1 MAQRMSAADL
11 YRRGLVLKKAHM
23 FHMAIEDFEQAARDP
38 HYAPQAYIQMALCW
52 RDLGRADEAVA
63 AFRQAAA
70 SPVLSSEERL
80 HVFYHMARLL
90 EEQGRFSESLELY
103 GVIRKESPGFGD
115 VALRIKR
122 LCTGKGGSVTATRGS
137 RSIRRATGPSWGLWV
152 KSFLQQT
159 EKWLDRTS
167 QTMSRGSEN
176 RLGHPRKQGRGLS
189 GIGIGMRSLS
199 GTGPHD
205 DTGDGQALKK
215 RTVEHRRCERV
226 PIRLPSSFAVKGRMV
241 AGKGE
246 VCDLSPWGCRISS
259 AVSVPIG
266 TDVQCCIFSGR
277 SGDALLIEGATVR
290 WIGPREFGLA
300 FTKISPAVQ
309 EQLVRLC
316 RAAA

>member
-23 FHMAIEDFEQAARDP
+23 FRMAIEDFEQAARDQ

-52 RDLGRADEAVA
+52 RAVGRADEAVA

-70 SPVLSSEERL
+70 SPILSSEERL
-80 HVFYHMARLL
+80 HVFYHMGRLL

-103 GVIRKESPGFGD
+103 GVIRKESPDFGD
-115 VALRIKR
+115 VALRIRR
-122 LCTGKGGSVTATRGS
+122 LCTGKGESVTATRGS
-137 RSIRRATGPSWGLWV
+137 RSIRRATGPSWGLRV
-152 KSFLQQT
+152 KSFFQQT
-159 EKWLDRTS
+159 ERWLNRTS
-167 QTMSRGSEN
+167 QTIQTMSGGSAS
-176 RLGHPRKQGRGLS
+176 RLGHPRSQDRGVSEIRSYS
-189 GIGIGMRSLS
+189 GPS
-199 GTGPHD
+199 PHD
-205 DTGDGQALKK
+205 GAGDDHALKK

-277 SGDALLIEGATVR
+277 SGDALLIEEATVR

-300 FTKISPAVQ
+300 FTTISPAVQ

>member
-38 HYAPQAYIQMALCW
+38 HYAPQAYIQIALCW
-52 RDLGRADEAVA
+52 RAVGRADEAVA

-70 SPVLSSEERL
+70 CPVLSSEERR
-80 HVFYHMARLL
+80 HVLYHMARLL

-103 GVIRKESPGFGD
+103 GVIRKESPHFGD
-115 VALRIKR
+115 VALRIRR
-122 LCTGKGGSVTATRGS
+122 LCTGKGESVTATRGS
-137 RSIRRATGPSWGLWV
+137 RSIRRATGPSWGLRV

-159 EKWLDRTS
+159 GRWLNRTS
-167 QTMSRGSEN
+167 QTVPGGSASR
-176 RLGHPRKQGRGLS
+176 LDHPRSQDRGVSEIRSFS
-189 GIGIGMRSLS
+189 GPS
-199 GTGPHD
+199 PHD
-205 DTGDGQALKK
+205 GTGDGHALKK

-309 EQLVRLC
+309 ERLVRLC

>member
-23 FHMAIEDFEQAARDP
+23 FHMAIEDFEQAAKDP
-38 HYAPQAYIQMALCW
+38 HYAAQAYIQMALCW
-52 RDLGRADEAVA
+52 RAVGRTDEAVA

-103 GVIRKESPGFGD
+103 GVIRKESPDFGD
-115 VALRIKR
+115 VALRIR
-122 LCTGKGGSVTATRGS
+122 HLCTGKGESVTATRGS

-152 KSFLQQT
+152 KSFFQQT
-159 EKWLDRTS
+159 GRWLDRTS
-167 QTMSRGSEN
+167 QTVPGGSAS
-176 RLGHPRKQGRGLS
+176 RLGHPRNQGRGMS
-189 GIGIGMRSLS
+189 GMRSFS
-199 GTGPHD
+199 GPHD
-205 DTGDGQALKK
+205 DAGDSQTLKK

-226 PIRLPSSFAVKGRMV
+226 PLRLPSSFAVKGRMV

-259 AVSVPIG
+259 VVSVPIG

-300 FTKISPAVQ
+300 FTNISPAVQ

>member
-38 HYAPQAYIQMALCW
+38 QYAPQAYIQMALCW
-52 RDLGRADEAVA
+52 RAVDRTDEAVA

-70 SPVLSSEERL
+70 SPILSSEERL
-80 HVFYHMARLL
+80 HVFYHLGRLL

-103 GVIRKESPGFGD
+103 GVIRKENPDFGD
-115 VALRIKR
+115 VALRIRR
-122 LCTGKGGSVTATRGS
+122 LCTGKGGAMTATRGS

-159 EKWLDRTS
+159 GRWLDRTS
-167 QTMSRGSEN
+167 QAAPGGSAN
-176 RLGHPRKQGRGLS
+176 RLGHSRNQGRGAGGL
-189 GIGIGMRSLS
+189 RSFS
-199 GTGPHD
+199 GPHD
-205 DTGDGQALKK
+205 GAEADQGVKK

-226 PIRLPSSFAVKGRMV
+226 PIRLPSSFAAKGRMV

-277 SGDALLIEGATVR
+277 SGDALMIEGATVR

-309 EQLVRLC
+309 EQLIRLC